1 MSIKRLNEFPEGSGL
16 LSNDDVFIF
25 MDDPNGSGIT
35 NKVSLKYLKK
45 PITLFYMSGIFP
57 STMHD
62 LDHQDAENI
71 IFDLR
76 NNSNVT
82 SYLSL
87 TGMKKGYNGQRITL
101 INATTHS
108 GINNPGISGKNIN
121 IYSQLFGSGSLPDN
135 RFFFH
140 GGTSFNPIGLQLF
153 PNQKVNCY
161 YNTNINKWI
170 PTYILGVSSQE
181 LNNTTGSVG
190 QGGV

>member
-45 PITLFYMSGIFP
+45 PVTLFYSGIFP

-71 IFDLR
+71 IFDLGK
-76 NNSNVT
+76 NSNVT

-108 GINNPGISGKNIN
+108 GITNPYQNGAQKDIFLYN
-121 IYSQLFGSGSLPDN
+121 QLFGSGSLPDN
-135 RFFFH
+135 RFFVH
-140 GGTSFNPIGLQLF
+140 GFSTSSTPVSVMINPNEQ
-153 PNQKVNCY
+153 VDCY
-161 YNTNINKWI
+161 YSTNINKWI
-170 PTYILGVSSQE
+170 PAYGTVFDAS
-181 LNNTTGSVG
+181 T
-190 QGGV
+190 GGVVGGGGI